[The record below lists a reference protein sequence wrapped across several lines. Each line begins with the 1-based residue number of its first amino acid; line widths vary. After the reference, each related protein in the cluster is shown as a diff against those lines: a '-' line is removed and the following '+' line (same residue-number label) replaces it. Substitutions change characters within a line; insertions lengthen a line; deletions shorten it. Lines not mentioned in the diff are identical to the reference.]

1 MDIRLA
7 LMTGQP
13 VPIPECQLNVHQ
25 PTLEEIAFIGEE
37 DFFKGVQ
44 TLTLYK
50 SMFIQDKSVLDTI
63 SNFQIFMMV
72 MGDKTTADKKIAVK
86 QIINLIFPDYKFV
99 LTPQSLL
106 FTDKQ
111 GESHIVDNNN
121 FEAFQET
128 LRRVFCSQ
136 EGPMD
141 QQAFNPAN
149 AKAKEIADKLMRGR
163 ERVAAS
169 KGATNSSV
177 FSRYLSILSVA
188 LHIPLTM
195 LSKYTMFQLYDEF
208 ERYIL
213 NMNWE
218 LDVRTRLAG
227 GKPDSQPENWMKEIH

>member
-1 MDIRLA
+1 
-7 LMTGQP
+7 MTGSP

-25 PTLEEIAFIGEE
+25 PKLEEIAFLGEE

-72 MGDKTTADKKIAVK
+72 MGDKTTVDKKNAVK
-86 QIINLIFPDYKFV
+86 AIITLLFPDYKFI

-111 GESHIVDNNN
+111 GESHIVDNSN
-121 FEAFQET
+121 FEAFQEV
-128 LRRVFCSQ
+128 LRKVFCSQ
-136 EGPMD
+136 EGSMD

-149 AKAKEIADKLMRGR
+149 AKAKEIAEKIMRGR
-163 ERVAAS
+163 ERVAS
-169 KGATNSSV
+169 QKGAANSSIL
-177 FSRYLSILSVA
+177 SRYMSILSVG
-188 LHIPLTM
+188 LQIPLTH
-195 LSKYTMFQLYDEF
+195 LTKYTMYQLYDEF
-208 ERYIL
+208 ERYML